1 MTHPFTHRNGLRT
14 GGLREEGACILLTH
28 RNGVTHTEE
37 WIERRWDKG
46 VGFYRIQRK
55 NLFSY
60 KKKNIWQYF
69 AVNVIKLT

>member
-1 MTHPFTHRNGLRT
+1 M
-14 GGLREEGACILLTH
+14 
-28 RNGVTHTEE
+28 E

-46 VGFYRIQRK
+46 VGFYKIKQK

-60 KKKNIWQYF
+60 KKNIWQYF